1 TQIYTLRCG
10 SQGANA
16 LRQEVAS
23 TLGIPVESIVVLTED
38 VGGAFGMKTPLY
50 PEYVCLL
57 AAAKTLKTGV
67 SWTSSR
73 SESFVSDNQARDT
86 VTVGKLALDNDG
98 LFLAL
103 QVDVLANMGAF
114 LSTAGAFIA
123 TSNFSR
129 CLSTVY
135 AIPRISVRVRCVFTN
150 SVPTGPYRGAGRP
163 EANYAMER
171 LIETASGLTGI
182 DSVILRRRNMITP
195 GMLPYST

>member
-1 TQIYTLRCG
+1 
-10 SQGANA
+10 
-16 LRQEVAS
+16 
-23 TLGIPVESIVVLTED
+23 
-38 VGGAFGMKTPLY
+38 
-50 PEYVCLL
+50 
-57 AAAKTLKTGV
+57 
-67 SWTSSR
+67 
-73 SESFVSDNQARDT
+73 T

-195 GMLPYST
+195 GMLPYSTPVGTIIDSGGFEATMDRALTLSKFDEFPMRQAEAMVRDRRRGIGVSCFLEHSGGTPTE